1 MKATRDFPDAAALDS
16 QPSWGLKV
24 LGDIVRQTGARL
36 KAMKVEKHLILLN
49 LKIWICLVF
58 GTSLLSGCTKTKVK
72 YVPVPVSQPQ
82 QLQVVQEANPNWRF
96 IGSTYEGNVLI
107 DSNSVQ
113 QTSSD
118 NAELVFSVT
127 NEPAMETLRHVVVD
141 CSMGNISI
149 YEQAIYSGTG
159 TLVSSD
165 KFPDPGLSYPT
176 TPGSA
181 GELVL
186 SAMCSG

>member
-1 MKATRDFPDAAALDS
+1 M
-16 QPSWGLKV
+16 
-24 LGDIVRQTGARL
+24 
-36 KAMKVEKHLILLN
+36 EKHPIFLN
-49 LKIWICLVF
+49 LRIWICLVL

-82 QLQVVQEANPNWRF
+82 QIQVVQKANPNWRF

-107 DSNSVQ
+107 DLNSVQ
-113 QTSSD
+113 QTSSY
-118 NAELVFSVT
+118 NAELVFSVA
-127 NEPAMETLRHVVVD
+127 NEPAMETLRHVAVD

-165 KFPDPGLSYPT
+165 KFPYPGLSYPT